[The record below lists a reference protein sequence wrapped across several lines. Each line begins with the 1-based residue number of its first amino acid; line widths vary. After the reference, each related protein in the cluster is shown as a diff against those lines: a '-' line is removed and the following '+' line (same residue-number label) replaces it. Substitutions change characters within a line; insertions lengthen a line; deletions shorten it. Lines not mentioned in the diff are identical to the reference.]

1 MTSKFQAFILMC
13 MSHVLTP
20 QQRNPSPKEG
30 CGILA
35 KLATS
40 AKNGAFT
47 LSPKRL
53 PDIWIVLAEAGAWG
67 MQRWGVIFRAFVP
80 WSH

>member
-1 MTSKFQAFILMC
+1 MGKNIAGTCKRRS
-13 MSHVLTP
+13 LT
-20 QQRNPSPKEG
+20 
-30 CGILA
+30 
-35 KLATS
+35 